1 MSVKPCWMCKYYK
14 CHGDKNLCANP
25 HNVNFYFR
33 GREESV
39 DYISGRVRPVP
50 CVNFNSTL
58 SCGNYKRSK
67 WGKLAYLVNS
77 VGVYPFVVILIVELI
92 LIAFSFILG
101 FEVRGQLKW

>member
-14 CHGDKNLCANP
+14 CHEDMNLCVNP
-25 HNVNFYFR
+25 HNVNFYFK

-39 DYISGRVRPVP
+39 DYISGRIRPVP
-50 CVNFNSTL
+50 CVSFNNTL

-77 VGVYPFVVILIVELI
+77 VGAYPFVVILIVELI